1 MLHLSGAWFPKFE
14 RRLRRSDGRGR
25 AREGVIP
32 AAVHAGQTAKSGVRA
47 GQSPNGASG
56 PNCGRE
62 TDGLN
67 CKSASNKAKS
77 ESKARHKKG
86 EWI

>member
-1 MLHLSGAWFPKFE
+1 MHLSGAWFPKFE

-32 AAVHAGQTAKSGVRA
+32 AAVHAGRAAKAECARGAIPGARA
-47 GQSPNGASG
+47 GRIAGMNKSRAMRSHRTKAS
-56 PNCGRE
+56 C
-62 TDGLN
+62 
-67 CKSASNKAKS
+67 